1 MVASE
6 DIFALL
12 DEMKIEYSF
21 VSHKRVYSIGEME
34 FIEIGNKECIAKNIA
49 LTDDKKSSFFLLS
62 VRNDKRVDLKN
73 LRRQLLSR
81 ALSFLPPD
89 KLEEMLCLKK
99 GEVTPFALLNDKERK
114 FTYVLDDYFS
124 SSLIGIHPNDNS
136 LTVFLNSNDL
146 LKIFKDKGINYQVL
160 PVKEIN

>member
-1 MVASE
+1 MVASK

-21 VSHKRVYSIGEME
+21 VSHERVYSIGEME
-34 FIEIGNKECIAKNIA
+34 LIDIGNKECIAKNIA

-62 VRNDKRVDLKN
+62 VRNDKRVDLKD
-73 LRRQLLSR
+73 LRRQLSSR

-146 LKIFKDKGINYQVL
+146 LNIFKEKGISCQVL
-160 PVKEIN
+160 PVKEIM